1 MEARFP
7 TYQNGVMIEL
17 TSGAK
22 VIGQPHLIQVY
33 DMAEAMFAE
42 FLESCTPP
50 IVPG

>member
-7 TYQNGVMIEL
+7 IYQNRVMVEL

-22 VIGQPHLIQVY
+22 VINQLYLIQVY
-33 DMAEAMFAE
+33 EMTETKFDE

-50 IVPG
+50 IVT